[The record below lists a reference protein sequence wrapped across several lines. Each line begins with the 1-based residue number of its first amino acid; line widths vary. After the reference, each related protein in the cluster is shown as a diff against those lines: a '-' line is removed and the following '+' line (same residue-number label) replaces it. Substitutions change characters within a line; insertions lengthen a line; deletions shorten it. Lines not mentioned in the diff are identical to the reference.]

1 MWIGLFSAMDEF
13 GVRDDSFSPSGMN
26 QVETVK
32 RKVYDEALNASLR
45 VSALAGVL
53 TSNGYLKLDPAVMHV
68 AIIQAGLFLA
78 RLGRPEVQNCIEGLE
93 QYSYAYEETKE
104 LSQMIRREYE
114 QALIKGPLF
123 HEMNNIP
130 RRTPPADVTSPRSSA
145 NGNGN
150 GVHHAHHDS
159 TYFTT

>member
-1 MWIGLFSAMDEF
+1 
-13 GVRDDSFSPSGMN
+13 
-26 QVETVK
+26 
-32 RKVYDEALNASLR
+32 
-45 VSALAGVL
+45 
-53 TSNGYLKLDPAVMHV
+53 MHV

-130 RRTPPADVTSPRSSA
+130 RRTPPADATSPRSPANS
-145 NGNGN
+145 NGNGL
-150 GVHHAHHDS
+150 HHAHHDS
-159 TYFTT
+159 TVSASAPSSLVL